1 MADVVKLP
9 EITGEFGK
17 KQSMSF
23 NSKLI
28 DALLD
33 IRLTLSIKKIS
44 SNFIL
49 KSEFKSIL
57 DSTKATAKDK
67 MISDALDD
75 VFSEYFKKEEAKET
89 KPLVLSIEDMEK
101 IIDDT
106 AKYGEEKS
114 QTGISYIKTDNH
126 HKPGF
131 ETENKAA

>member
-9 EITGEFGK
+9 ELTDEFEK

-33 IRLTLSIKKIS
+33 IRLTLSIKKLS

-57 DSTKATAKDK
+57 DATKVSVKDQAV
-67 MISDALDD
+67 SDALDD
-75 VFSEYFKKEEAKET
+75 VFSEYFKKDVAKDN
-89 KPLVLSIEDMEK
+89 KSSALSIGDMEK
-101 IIDDT
+101 IINDNIN
-106 AKYGEEKS
+106 YGEEKT
-114 QTGISYIKTDNH
+114 QTGISYVKTDAH
-126 HKPGF
+126 HKPSF